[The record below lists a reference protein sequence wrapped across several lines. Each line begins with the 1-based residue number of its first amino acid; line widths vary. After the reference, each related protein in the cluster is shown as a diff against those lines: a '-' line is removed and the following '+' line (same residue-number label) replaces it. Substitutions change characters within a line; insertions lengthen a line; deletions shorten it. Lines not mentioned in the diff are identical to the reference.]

1 MTSQGSAVASSAA
14 SRPAQ
19 ERSQPAVAAASP
31 EYQRY
36 LASLRRQRM
45 VVRGWQV
52 FLTIGFLILWEIA
65 PRAGWVNPLLTSYP
79 SAVAKT
85 LAELAANGSL
95 FVHTGSTLF
104 STMIGFAGSMIIGL
118 LLALSFWS
126 FPTVHRVLDPY
137 MVVLNAL
144 PKIALVPIFYIWLGD
159 RSSIYAMAIVV
170 GVFITTLM
178 LYTGFRAVD
187 TDKIKLIRLYGGSHA
202 AIVRKVLLPGTLPTM
217 ISTLKVNIGLS
228 LVGVVVGEFQ
238 SAKFGLGYL
247 IIFGSQMFQMN
258 LVMTAVVVLG
268 LISAV
273 LFVIIQL
280 FENRVHRMRGEHV

>member
-1 MTSQGSAVASSAA
+1 MTAQDSAVASAA
-14 SRPAQ
+14 APSPAAAGPRPMA
-19 ERSQPAVAAASP
+19 PAASP

-36 LASLRRQRM
+36 LASLKRQRM
-45 VVRGWQV
+45 LVRGWQAL
-52 FLTIGFLILWEIA
+52 LTIGFLILWEAA
-65 PRAGWVNPLLTSYP
+65 PRSGWVNPLLTSYP
-79 SAVAKT
+79 SAVLST
-85 LAELAANGSL
+85 LVELAAKGSL
-95 FVHTGSTLF
+95 FVHTGSTLV
-104 STMIGFAGSMIIGL
+104 STIVGFAGSMIIGL
-118 LLALSFWS
+118 LLALCFWS

-187 TDKIKLIRLYGGSHA
+187 ADKIKLIRLYGGSHA
-202 AIVRKVLLPGTLPTM
+202 AIVSKVLLPGALPTM

-258 LVMTAVVVLG
+258 LVMTAVVVLAI
-268 LISAV
+268 ISAG
-273 LFVIIQL
+273 LFVLIQL
-280 FENRVHRMRGEHV
+280 FERRVHRMRGEHA